1 MQLFAIHV
9 LKFYFDFTIV
19 VVSTKLVNRG
29 AFMRE
34 KTIGREMSG
43 CETLIMKIVW
53 SSEEDLSTPEIMDQL
68 KLRYG
73 KDYARTTVVTFIQRL
88 AEKGFVNTYKKG
100 RVSYVHSLRSQ
111 AKYQEN
117 FIQEAEEFW
126 FDGDAGYL
134 FSTLCKVKKLSKKEV
149 DDIQKMLDELDDQ
162 ILYCNYVDVCNR
174 NDSVCGMVLDWSAS

>member
-1 MQLFAIHV
+1 M
-9 LKFYFDFTIV
+9 KFYFDFTIV

-68 KLRYG
+68 KVRYG

-88 AEKGFVNTYKKG
+88 AEKGFVTTYKKG

-111 AKYQEN
+111 SKYQEN

-149 DDIQKMLDELDDQ
+149 DDIQKMLDELDD
-162 ILYCNYVDVCNR
+162 
-174 NDSVCGMVLDWSAS
+174 

>member
-1 MQLFAIHV
+1 
-9 LKFYFDFTIV
+9 
-19 VVSTKLVNRG
+19 
-29 AFMRE
+29 MRE

-68 KLRYG
+68 KVRYG

-88 AEKGFVNTYKKG
+88 AEKGFVTTYKKG

-162 ILYCNYVDVCNR
+162 ILYCNCVDVFNR
-174 NDSVCGMVLDWSAS
+174 NDSVRGMVLDWSAS

>member
-1 MQLFAIHV
+1 
-9 LKFYFDFTIV
+9 
-19 VVSTKLVNRG
+19 
-29 AFMRE
+29 MRE

-68 KLRYG
+68 KVRFG

-111 AKYQEN
+111 SQYQEN
-117 FIQEAEEFW
+117 FLQKAEEFW
-126 FDGDAGYL
+126 FDGDAGFL

-149 DDIQKMLDELDDQ
+149 SDIQKMLDELD
-162 ILYCNYVDVCNR
+162 N
-174 NDSVCGMVLDWSAS
+174 

>member
-68 KLRYG
+68 KVRYG

-88 AEKGFVNTYKKG
+88 AEKGFVTTYKKG

-111 AKYQEN
+111 SKYQEN

-162 ILYCNYVDVCNR
+162 NFYCNYVDVCNR
-174 NDSVCGMVLDWSAS
+174 NDSVRGMVLDWPAS

>member
-1 MQLFAIHV
+1 
-9 LKFYFDFTIV
+9 
-19 VVSTKLVNRG
+19 
-29 AFMRE
+29 MRE
-34 KTIGREMSG
+34 KKTGRDMSG

-68 KLRYG
+68 KVRYG

-88 AEKGFVNTYKKG
+88 AEKGFVTTYKKG

-111 AKYQEN
+111 SKYQEN

-149 DDIQKMLDELDDQ
+149 DDIQKMLDELDD
-162 ILYCNYVDVCNR
+162 
-174 NDSVCGMVLDWSAS
+174 